1 MKKLL
6 TSVICDEA
14 INMML
19 VICEKALM
27 FVTYEETIQARTF
40 IINTNVYI
48 VIQIAVKT
56 IRYG

>member
-1 MKKLL
+1 
-6 TSVICDEA
+6 
-14 INMML
+14 MML